1 MNRYKFS
8 SRRSPKRTKREAAL
22 TVGGA
27 LKLNAAGRAINSRD
41 MPKTIA
47 LGARGWLTLCKGE
60 TMFITDSDL
69 RNYYE
74 PI

>member
-8 SRRSPKRTKREAAL
+8 SRKGLKKAKRQVAL

-27 LKLNAAGRAINSRD
+27 LKLNAAGRAIYSRD

-47 LGARGWLTLCKGE
+47 LGARGWLVLSKGE
-60 TMFITDSDL
+60 TMLITESDL